1 MNRRL
6 LTLQVAGMFAVIGLC
21 LFVAAGTWQWPAA
34 WAFLL
39 LFLVFVLA
47 LVRWLLHH
55 NPSLLVERMT
65 GTGKS
70 DQKAWDL
77 VFTILLN
84 IYFLAWLVAMPLD
97 AVRFGWSHM
106 SPVLQ
111 AMGGLGLLGA
121 FYLFFLTFRE
131 NAYLSPAV
139 RIQHDRGQR
148 VVSTGPYRLVRH
160 PMYAAGALY
169 LLGTALLLGSWVGV
183 VGGVVID
190 LGLAWRAVQEER
202 TLNQDLPGY
211 AAYLSQVRWRLV
223 PYLW

>member
-1 MNRRL
+1 
-6 LTLQVAGMFAVIGLC
+6 
-21 LFVAAGTWQWPAA
+21 
-34 WAFLL
+34 
-39 LFLVFVLA
+39 
-47 LVRWLLHH
+47 
-55 NPSLLVERMT
+55 MT

-70 DQKAWDL
+70 DQKTWDL

-111 AMGGLGLLGA
+111 AMGGVGLLSA

-183 VGGVVID
+183 AGGVVID

-202 TLNQDLPGY
+202 TLGHELPGY